1 MSLETQEARI
11 RSWADA
17 TGAQLVE
24 VVSDGGVS
32 GSKPLSDRAGGK
44 YIAAL
49 LDARRPDANAV
60 VVLRL
65 DRLGRDAAETL
76 TLLKRF
82 RSGKVGLVSIAD
94 RLDLATPQ
102 GRAMAG
108 VTAIFSELERALV
121 GQRTA
126 DALGELRSQG
136 RPWNHPPYGWSVKDG
151 HLEPKHDEQETLA
164 RARELRAAGLGY
176 ARIAA
181 VLNDEGRPAKRGGR
195 WQAMSVRSVLLTSG
209 RLETQLSRSERRFRT
224 PHH

>member
-1 MSLETQEARI
+1 MGGRY
-11 RSWADA
+11 RR
-17 TGAQLVE
+17 GVVE
-24 VVSDGGVS
+24 MVSDGGVS
-32 GSKPLSDRAGGK
+32 GSRPFPERVGGK
-44 YIAAL
+44 RIAAL
-49 LDARRPDANAV
+49 LDARRPGADAV

-76 TLLKRF
+76 ALLKRF
-82 RSGKVGLVSIAD
+82 RAGKVGLVSVAD

-136 RPWNHPPYGWSVKDG
+136 RPWNHPPFGWRVESG
-151 HLEPKHDEQETLA
+151 QLRRQPDEQATLG
-164 RARELRAAGLGY
+164 RIRDLRSEGLGY

-181 VLNDEGRPAKRGGR
+181 TLNDEGRAAKLGGR
-195 WQAMSVRSVLLTSG
+195 WQ
-209 RLETQLSRSERRFRT
+209 Q
-224 PHH
+224 